1 MEELMTLTQDYSV
14 EALRL
19 YQILKTE
26 NNEPYLARKILTNG
40 LESGLLL
47 RSEAVIS
54 PEIKDKLK
62 KYNVEMA
69 YLLEVIKASGCFSDD
84 IFSDLYRLTEQ
95 IGQKLSGKEEKQ

>member
-62 KYNVEMA
+62 KYNVEMD